1 VIDATVG
8 GMPGAGDGYR
18 VRGSAPAAAFET
30 HLHAAHFPQAPGWRT
45 RISGPSSDNPSCGR
59 QRVSWASTVPF
70 TDGPMQLP
78 PHRMIQ
84 SLPPDGIIMAVTQY
98 VDRCRHL
105 RGIPVLRP
113 PLSLADAKRSQF
125 PGPRGDELPLYSVLG
140 SFAGRYSLD
149 LWVFY
154 GRRHPRPRSARR
166 PSVSSTACAGRRGCS
181 RRYRSSSSHAR

>member
-1 VIDATVG
+1 MRRWAACLVLATVTAY
-8 GMPGAGDGYR
+8 GA
-18 VRGSAPAAAFET
+18 SAPAVAFET
-30 HLHAAHFPQAPGWRT
+30 HLHAAHFSQAPGWRT

-70 TDGPMQLP
+70 TDGPTQLP

-113 PLSLADAKRSQF
+113 P
-125 PGPRGDELPLYSVLG
+125 
-140 SFAGRYSLD
+140 
-149 LWVFY
+149 
-154 GRRHPRPRSARR
+154 
-166 PSVSSTACAGRRGCS
+166 
-181 RRYRSSSSHAR
+181 